1 VALPRDGKTL
11 VKRPA
16 SAVARRPRSQLS
28 EQGHLSAQASEP
40 ALGSAFGGG
49 GRRISWHPVTDEEEA
64 EGARGVGAA
73 PAGAGV
79 LARRVRGG
87 EVFGDRAVMRRG
99 AAR

>member
-49 GRRISWHPVTDEEEA
+49 GRRISWHDEEEGQGA
-64 EGARGVGAA
+64 EGARGVGA
-73 PAGAGV
+73 PAGAGA